1 MQVCYVHITSIK
13 MTHDTPCFS
22 SKKMAYIHRTLKHRK
37 KNARNGFV
45 KIKPHSHR
53 DVIRDAKSIEANIDA
68 LKRNETKSKMF
79 DNDASTSD
87 VEDYFSEQE

>member
-1 MQVCYVHITSIK
+1 

-68 LKRNETKSKMF
+68 LKRNETKRKMF
-79 DNDASTSD
+79 DDDASTSD

>member
-1 MQVCYVHITSIK
+1 
-13 MTHDTPCFS
+13 
-22 SKKMAYIHRTLKHRK
+22 MAYIHRTLKHRK
-37 KNARNGFV
+37 KNARNGFI

-68 LKRNETKSKMF
+68 LKWNETKSNF
-79 DNDASTSD
+79 FYDDASASD

>member
-1 MQVCYVHITSIK
+1 
-13 MTHDTPCFS
+13 
-22 SKKMAYIHRTLKHRK
+22 MAYIHRTLKHRK
-37 KNARNGFV
+37 KNSRNGFI